1 MIKLVRIIKKL
12 VKATYVLLR
21 QFLRTNFK
29 PKIYIFAKEYRS
41 ESENGTY
48 ASAILNI
55 LKSQK
60 NFANFK
66 RNRLYRDILE
76 HVSEEQGNAYLDVLK
91 LRNDGILKHALETV
105 LLSDTIGN
113 PLKFRYT
120 GYSTSLSPTTLRYVK
135 VSSDLKILFGEDLGD
150 VVEIGCGY
158 GGQTL
163 VNDQILNV
171 RSAKLFDLPIVNK
184 LIRRYLNTHL
194 LHGAFKTTSINEEVT
209 SSYDL
214 AISNYAF
221 SELPKKLQLIYI
233 TKVLSKSRKGYLTMN
248 SGLSGGGSIEKLSLK
263 ELRYQL
269 PNFETFEEK
278 PLTGHDNYIIV
289 WGHAKNKALEYF
301 TIKN

>member
-29 PKIYIFAKEYRS
+29 PKIYTFAKEYRS

-120 GYSTSLSPTTLRYVK
+120 GYFTSLSPTTLRYVK

-194 LHGAFKTTSINEEVT
+194 LHGAFKTTSINEEVA

-289 WGHAKNKALEYF
+289 WGHDKNKALEYF